1 MLNQNFK
8 YARQKACSFLIVLIY
23 AATAY
28 NAKAAVKSYKKE
40 ADGITLKLDAGLIKI
55 KICADDI
62 VEVKYTIFD
71 SFLPKNSL
79 VVNNKWA
86 KNVPFKVTEE
96 KGEIVITTVKLKIVV
111 DKATNAIA
119 YKDSNGKIITGED
132 AADNKSITPVT
143 VAGIKTYSV
152 STQFN
157 SPSDEALFGLGCHPE
172 DTLSINYKGRT
183 QQMLIKYMTGAI
195 PVLLSTKGYGLL
207 WDNYSASNFYGA
219 EANNTKF
226 KYVSESGKEV
236 DYYFFYGPDFD
247 HIIDLYRTAT
257 GAAPMYPKWA
267 FGLFQS
273 QDRYKTQAEVLSV
286 KDGYRNNHIPV
297 DAIVQDWF
305 WWSPAP
311 IGSHIMNHDRYPDPK
326 AMVDELHKA
335 NFHAMISIWPLF
347 GDGSANYEAEKKN
360 GFLTSIKWDNFF
372 AHTFDTYY
380 DAHNPKAR
388 DLYWAQAR
396 DSIVKRYDWDAW
408 WVDQCEPDN
417 GSLLDERRKAVFSVG
432 KGIDYFNTYALEH
445 AKGLYKGWRSDMT
458 NKRAF
463 FLVRQ
468 AFAGSQRSATTLW
481 SSDITTTFKAFK
493 SQVPQGISAC
503 ASGIPYWTSDIGGY
517 LSRVDPD
524 GIPNWSEPKNR
535 ELFTRWFQFG
545 TFSPIFR
552 IHGKGERAL
561 FSNNWDQPTK
571 DILLKF
577 DNLRYRLLPYIYS
590 LSARVTM
597 HNYTM
602 MRSLAFDFRNDPN
615 VYAIPDQYMFGPAFM
630 VNPVTEQLY
639 TGIGATKAKIRKVYL
654 PKATWFDFWT
664 GKTVAGGK
672 MIDAESPIDILP
684 LYVKAGSIVPMG
696 PEVEYATQKTSKPFE
711 LRIYPGASGK
721 FTVYEDENDNYNYEK
736 GKYAL
741 FTISWNDKL
750 RQLNISDI
758 KGTYKGL
765 KKYRTFNIVLVSPE
779 HGTGESVTANADKII
794 IYKGKSLTVKI

>member
-96 KGEIVITTVKLKIVV
+96 KGEIVITTAKLKIVV

-226 KYVSESGKEV
+226 KYISESGKDV

-372 AHTFDTYY
+372 AH
-380 DAHNPKAR
+380 
-388 DLYWAQAR
+388 
-396 DSIVKRYDWDAW
+396 
-408 WVDQCEPDN
+408 
-417 GSLLDERRKAVFSVG
+417 
-432 KGIDYFNTYALEH
+432 
-445 AKGLYKGWRSDMT
+445 
-458 NKRAF
+458 
-463 FLVRQ
+463 
-468 AFAGSQRSATTLW
+468 
-481 SSDITTTFKAFK
+481 
-493 SQVPQGISAC
+493 
-503 ASGIPYWTSDIGGY
+503 
-517 LSRVDPD
+517 
-524 GIPNWSEPKNR
+524 
-535 ELFTRWFQFG
+535 
-545 TFSPIFR
+545 
-552 IHGKGERAL
+552 
-561 FSNNWDQPTK
+561 
-571 DILLKF
+571 
-577 DNLRYRLLPYIYS
+577 
-590 LSARVTM
+590 
-597 HNYTM
+597 
-602 MRSLAFDFRNDPN
+602 
-615 VYAIPDQYMFGPAFM
+615 
-630 VNPVTEQLY
+630 
-639 TGIGATKAKIRKVYL
+639 
-654 PKATWFDFWT
+654 
-664 GKTVAGGK
+664 
-672 MIDAESPIDILP
+672 
-684 LYVKAGSIVPMG
+684 
-696 PEVEYATQKTSKPFE
+696 
-711 LRIYPGASGK
+711 
-721 FTVYEDENDNYNYEK
+721 
-736 GKYAL
+736 
-741 FTISWNDKL
+741 
-750 RQLNISDI
+750 
-758 KGTYKGL
+758 
-765 KKYRTFNIVLVSPE
+765 
-779 HGTGESVTANADKII
+779 
-794 IYKGKSLTVKI
+794 